1 MKLAMSELRMGHCNF
16 NTETDS
22 YWTRWYHLQCAK
34 VKDSVDTSEIE
45 GYEDLTAEE
54 QDTVKNNVFPSR
66 RAAKKETRLAEL
78 RERKRKRGSGGGG
91 GGGSPSSKAKVS
103 ASSAAAAAIPTVATV
118 VLTPSLATTTTTTMT
133 ASSTS
138 LATALAAAQAMLV
151 RELKSE
157 LKQRSLSTSGKKA
170 LLLATLSA
178 ALVTELGDAKLTEAI
193 AEAKSLRVVD
203 LKAAL
208 AEYGLKGMK
217 GKKAVLLAALIEA
230 ITEEHIGAVAE
241 SESESESEEEESE
254 EEESEEEESEEESES
269 DEAAGTSDDVDLTNA
284 EESELALLENEN
296 KYSSMKVRELKDLLR
311 QNNQLLGGNKPE
323 LGTYSTP
330 FISISYFPPSPDDS
344 LTPASSLP
352 PSPFLQPPAALTLR
366 STARSRTA
374 PNALTTNRRRGRAAS
389 PCATADG
396 RASSTPAEIMA
407 TAAKALGNAV
417 DGLMSNVAFLCA
429 ARSPRRMSTAC
440 RGSRSCEGRADEE
453 REQRVEAYERR
464 YLLL

>member
-1 MKLAMSELRMGHCNF
+1 MGHCNF

-178 ALVTELGDAKLTEAI
+178 ALVTELGDAKVTEAI

-254 EEESEEEESEEESES
+254 EEESEEESES
-269 DEAAGTSDDVDLTNA
+269 DEAAGTTDDVDLTNA

-429 ARSPRRMSTAC
+429 ARLPRRISTAC